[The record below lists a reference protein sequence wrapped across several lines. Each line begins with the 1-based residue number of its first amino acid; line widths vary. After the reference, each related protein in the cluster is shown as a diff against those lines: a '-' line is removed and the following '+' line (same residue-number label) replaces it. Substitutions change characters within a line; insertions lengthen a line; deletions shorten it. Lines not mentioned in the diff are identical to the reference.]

1 MRKRGN
7 MENNLKQIINE
18 RGLKAKW
25 ISRQLNPPV
34 HETEPSQ
41 WVAGRRRPRNDQI
54 KQLAKLLKV
63 RVKDLYPDYRP
74 Q

>member
-1 MRKRGN
+1 MSK
-7 MENNLKQIINE
+7 ENNLKQIINS
-18 RGLKAKW
+18 RGLKAQW
-25 ISRQLNPPV
+25 LSEELGV

-54 KQLAKLLKV
+54 KQLAKLLGCK
-63 RVKDLYPDYRP
+63 VKDLYPDYKP

>member
-1 MRKRGN
+1 MSKD
-7 MENNLKQIINE
+7 NNLKQIINS
-18 RGLKAKW
+18 RGLKAKGL
-25 ISRQLNPPV
+25 SEQLGV

-54 KQLAKLLKV
+54 KQLAKLLGWK
-63 RVKDLYPDYRP
+63 VKDLYPDYKP

>member
-1 MRKRGN
+1 
-7 MENNLKQIINE
+7 MEKDNNLKKIIND

-25 ISRQLNPPV
+25 ISMQLGV

-41 WVAGRRRPRNDQI
+41 WIAGRRRPRNDQI
-54 KQLAKLLKV
+54 KQLAKILGC

>member
-1 MRKRGN
+1 MSN
-7 MENNLKQIINE
+7 DNNLKQAIND

-25 ISRQLNPPV
+25 ISRQLGV

-54 KQLAKLLKV
+54 KQLAKMLVCKV
-63 RVKDLYPDYRP
+63 KELYPDYKP

>member
-1 MRKRGN
+1 
-7 MENNLKQIINE
+7 MEKDNNLKQIINS

-25 ISRQLNPPV
+25 ISRELGV

-54 KQLAKLLKV
+54 KQLAKILGC
-63 RVKDLYPDYRP
+63 RVKDLYPDYKP

>member
-1 MRKRGN
+1 MN
-7 MENNLKQIINE
+7 NSNNLKQIINS

-25 ISRQLNPPV
+25 ISQEMGV

-63 RVKDLYPDYRP
+63 RVKDLYPDYQP

>member
-1 MRKRGN
+1 MSN
-7 MENNLKQIINE
+7 DNNLKQIINS

-25 ISRQLNPPV
+25 IPEQLGV

-54 KQLAKLLKV
+54 KQLAKMLGCKV
-63 RVKDLYPDYRP
+63 KELYPDYKP

>member
-1 MRKRGN
+1 MSKD
-7 MENNLKQIINE
+7 NNLKQIINS

-25 ISRQLNPPV
+25 ISEQLNPPV

-54 KQLAKLLKV
+54 KQLAKILGCK
-63 RVKDLYPDYRP
+63 VKDLYPDYKP

>member
-1 MRKRGN
+1 MDF
-7 MENNLKQIINE
+7 
-18 RGLKAKW
+18 
-25 ISRQLNPPV
+25 RQLGV

-54 KQLAKLLKV
+54 KQLAKLLGCK
-63 RVKDLYPDYRP
+63 VKDLYPDYKP

>member
-1 MRKRGN
+1 MSK
-7 MENNLKQIINE
+7 ENNLKQIINS

-25 ISRQLNPPV
+25 LSEQLGV

-54 KQLAKLLKV
+54 KQLNNQIDQLRKSGV
-63 RVKDLYPDYRP
+63 I
-74 Q
+74 

>member
-1 MRKRGN
+1 

-18 RGLKAKW
+18 KGYKIKFIAD
-25 ISRQLNPPV
+25 QFGV
-34 HETEPSQ
+34 HNTEPTQ
-41 WVAGRRRPRNDQI
+41 WIAGRRRPRNDQI

-63 RVKDLYPDYRP
+63 RVKDLYPDYQP